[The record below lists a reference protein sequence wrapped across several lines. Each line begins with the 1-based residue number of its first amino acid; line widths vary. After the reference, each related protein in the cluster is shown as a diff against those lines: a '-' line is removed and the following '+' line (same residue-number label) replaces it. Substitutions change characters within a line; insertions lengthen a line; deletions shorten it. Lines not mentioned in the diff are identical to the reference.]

1 MRKTADNP
9 TGPAFVVF
17 GIGADHKPRAAR
29 FDDSQPKLV
38 AKAAELMHLKLCE
51 INSPALADLAKRLP
65 VGRLYANGNGFVPPV
80 RKQLYATLAATVAA
94 ASRNAATNGAP
105 RSPGLPRSWD
115 EIAPGHFG
123 HRQRRDWRGLV
134 GSDCRAS
141 QWRHA
146 RPALARLSLA
156 ARYHSAS
163 VERRVDQARSIMGE
177 LLWLSPQ
184 SPTEPQPPPQP
195 QTGA

>member
-1 MRKTADNP
+1 MSKTADNP

-105 RSPGLPRSWD
+105 RSPG
-115 EIAPGHFG
+115 
-123 HRQRRDWRGLV
+123 
-134 GSDCRAS
+134 C
-141 QWRHA
+141 
-146 RPALARLSLA
+146 RPAGTRSLRAIWSSPTKGLARVGGK
-156 ARYHSAS
+156 R
-163 VERRVDQARSIMGE
+163 
-177 LLWLSPQ
+177 LLCKSMATCSPC
-184 SPTEPQPPPQP
+184 
-195 QTGA
+195 TGATIPGSPISFSIGRTSR

>member
-1 MRKTADNP
+1 MSKTADNP

-115 EIAPGHFG
+115 EIAPGHLVIANEG
-123 HRQRRDWRGLV
+123 IGEGWWEAIVVQVNGDMLTLHWRDYPWQPDIIQHRSNVALIK
-134 GSDCRAS
+134 
-141 QWRHA
+141 
-146 RPALARLSLA
+146 PA
-156 ARYHSAS
+156 
-163 VERRVDQARSIMGE
+163 Q
-177 LLWLSPQ
+177 
-184 SPTEPQPPPQP
+184 
-195 QTGA
+195 